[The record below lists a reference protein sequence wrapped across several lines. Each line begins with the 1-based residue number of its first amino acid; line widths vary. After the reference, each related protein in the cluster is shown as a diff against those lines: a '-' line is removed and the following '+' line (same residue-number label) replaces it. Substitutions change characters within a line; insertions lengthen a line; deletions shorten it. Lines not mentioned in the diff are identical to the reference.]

1 MEDILSA
8 SDEIVCSECGHPLS
22 SPEQSL
28 LMDGDQTLCA
38 QCYRSLLVP
47 GHKAA
52 QMENLD

>member
-1 MEDILSA
+1 MENIFSA
-8 SDEIVCSECGHPLS
+8 SDETVCSKCGHPLS

-28 LMDGDQTLCA
+28 SMDGDQALCS

-47 GHKAA
+47 GYKAA

>member
-8 SDEIVCSECGHPLS
+8 SDETVCSKCGHPLS

-28 LMDGDQTLCA
+28 SMDGDQTLCT

-47 GHKAA
+47 GYKAA

>member
-1 MEDILSA
+1 MEDFLSA
-8 SDEIVCSECGHPLS
+8 SDETVCSKCGHPLS

-28 LMDGDQTLCA
+28 SMDGDQTLCT

-47 GHKAA
+47 GYKAA